1 MHSIP
6 AIPIEYLLLVGSILV
21 LLSIIIAKVSD
32 SLGLPMLLLFIAIG
46 MLAGS
51 EGIGGIYFDNARA
64 AQSIGIV
71 ALIFILFAGGF
82 DTKWS
87 SVRPVVWQAVGLS
100 TSGVFLTAL
109 SVGIFT
115 SYLFGFSPLEG
126 FLLGSVVSST
136 DAAAVFAVLRSR
148 NISLKGNIRSLL
160 ELESGS
166 NDPMAVFL
174 TIGTIQLITA
184 NRTSP
189 LGIVTQFI
197 LQMGIGV
204 TFGLMTGHVMVFALN
219 RLKIWF
225 EGIYPVMVLAFV
237 AFTYGA
243 ATLTGGSGFLAVYV
257 AGLVAGNSEFVQK
270 KSLLRF
276 FDGFAWLSQIGM
288 FLTLGLLVFPS
299 QVMAVMGIGLL
310 VSVFL
315 MFVAR
320 PLGVFLTLSFSRN
333 GWRDKAFVSWVGLR
347 GAVPIV
353 LAIFPLIAGLPGARM
368 LFNVVFFIVLT
379 SALLQ
384 GWSVPIVARL
394 LKVDAPLEPKQRH
407 PIEFAPTEGINA
419 DLVDFIVP
427 YDSTVVGRSIVE
439 LGLPQDTLVVL
450 IGRDDEYIVPSGG
463 TILREGD
470 TLLVLAS
477 AESLPEVRATL
488 QNVKPHHMT

>member
-1 MHSIP
+1 MQLAQS
-6 AIPIEYLLLVGSILV
+6 IPIEYFLLIGSILV
-21 LLSIIIAKVSD
+21 LLSVFIAKVSD
-32 SLGLPMLLLFIAIG
+32 SLGLPVLILFIVIG

-51 EGIGGIYFDNARA
+51 EGIGGIYFDNAQV

-71 ALIFILFAGGF
+71 ALIFILFAGGL

-87 SVRPVVWQAVGLS
+87 QVSQVFWQAAGLS
-100 TSGVFLTAL
+100 TLGVFLTAFT
-109 SVGIFT
+109 VG
-115 SYLFGFSPLEG
+115 LFVSRLLGYSLLDG
-126 FLLGSVVSST
+126 FLLGAVVSST

-148 NISLKGNIRSLL
+148 KISLKGRILPLL

-174 TIGTIQLITA
+174 TIGTIQLIMSGHG
-184 NRTSP
+184 SP
-189 LGIVTQFI
+189 LGIVSRFFI
-197 LQMGIGV
+197 QMGIGLL
-204 TFGLMTGHVMVFALN
+204 FGLIVGNLMVISLN

-225 EGIYPVMVLAFV
+225 EGMYPVMVLAFV
-237 AFTYGA
+237 AFAYGA
-243 ATLTGGSGFLAVYV
+243 TALTGGSGFLAVYV

-288 FLTLGLLVFPS
+288 FLTLGLLVYPS
-299 QVMAVMGIGLL
+299 QLTGVAGAGLL

-320 PLGVFLTLSFSRN
+320 PLGVFLTMSFSGM
-333 GWRDKAFVSWVGLR
+333 GWHEKAFVSWVGLR

-353 LAIFPLIAGLPGARM
+353 LATFPLIAGLPGARM
-368 LFNVVFFIVLT
+368 LFNLVFFIVLT

-384 GWSVPIVARL
+384 GWSVPFAAKL
-394 LKVDAPLEPKQRH
+394 FKVDAPMKVRQRH
-407 PIEFAPTEGINA
+407 PIEFAPMEGINA

-427 YDSTVVGRSIVE
+427 YNSAVIGKSIVE

-463 TILREGD
+463 TVLQEGD

-477 AESLPEVRATL
+477 AENLPEVRASL
-488 QNVKPHHMT
+488 QGLKPRE

>member
-1 MHSIP
+1 MHTVP
-6 AIPIEYLLLVGSILV
+6 VIPIEYFLLIGSILV
-21 LLSIIIAKVSD
+21 LLSIFIAKVSD

-51 EGIGGIYFDNARA
+51 EGIGGIFFDNAQA

-87 SVRPVVWQAVGLS
+87 SVRPVFWQAVGLS
-100 TSGVFLTAL
+100 TVGVFLTAL
-109 SVGIFT
+109 AVGIFA
-115 SYLFGFSPLEG
+115 SRLFGFSPLEG
-126 FLLGSVVSST
+126 FLLGAVVSST

-148 NISLKGNIRSLL
+148 KISLKGSIRPLL

-174 TIGTIQLITA
+174 TIGTIQLITSS
-184 NRTSP
+184 RTSP
-189 LGIVTQFI
+189 IGIAAQFVF
-197 LQMGIGV
+197 QMGIGV
-204 TFGLMTGHVMVFALN
+204 LFGLITGHLMVVALN

-237 AFTYGA
+237 GFAYGA
-243 ATLTGGSGFLAVYV
+243 TTLAGGSGFLAVYV

-288 FLTLGLLVFPS
+288 FLTLGLLVYPS
-299 QVMAVMGIGLL
+299 QVLAVMGIGLL

-320 PLGVFLTLSFSRN
+320 PLSVFLTMSFSGS
-333 GWRDKAFVSWVGLR
+333 GWREKAFVSWVGLR

-353 LAIFPLIAGLPGARM
+353 LATFPLIAGLPGARM

-384 GWSVPIVARL
+384 GWSVPFVAKL
-394 LKVDAPLEPKQRH
+394 FKVDAPMKPKQRH
-407 PIEFAPTEGINA
+407 PIEFAPMEGINA

-427 YDSTVVGRSIVE
+427 YNSTVIGKSIVE

-450 IGRDDEYIVPSGG
+450 IGRDDEYLVPSGG
-463 TILREGD
+463 TVLQEGD

-477 AESLPEVRATL
+477 AENLPEVRATL
-488 QNVKPHHMT
+488 QSVKPRH

>member
-1 MHSIP
+1 M
-6 AIPIEYLLLVGSILV
+6 
-21 LLSIIIAKVSD
+21 
-32 SLGLPMLLLFIAIG
+32 
-46 MLAGS
+46 
-51 EGIGGIYFDNARA
+51 
-64 AQSIGIV
+64 
-71 ALIFILFAGGF
+71 
-82 DTKWS
+82 
-87 SVRPVVWQAVGLS
+87 
-100 TSGVFLTAL
+100 
-109 SVGIFT
+109 
-115 SYLFGFSPLEG
+115 
-126 FLLGSVVSST
+126 
-136 DAAAVFAVLRSR
+136 
-148 NISLKGNIRSLL
+148 
-160 ELESGS
+160 
-166 NDPMAVFL
+166 
-174 TIGTIQLITA
+174 
-184 NRTSP
+184 
-189 LGIVTQFI
+189 
-197 LQMGIGV
+197 
-204 TFGLMTGHVMVFALN
+204 
-219 RLKIWF
+219 
-225 EGIYPVMVLAFV
+225 
-237 AFTYGA
+237 
-243 ATLTGGSGFLAVYV
+243 
-257 AGLVAGNSEFVQK
+257 
-270 KSLLRF
+270 
-276 FDGFAWLSQIGM
+276 
-288 FLTLGLLVFPS
+288 GLLVFPS

-368 LFNVVFFIVLT
+368 LFNLVFFIVLT

-394 LKVDAPLEPKQRH
+394 LKVDAPLKPKQRH